1 MEESMNN
8 PYSKKALEELSK
20 ILQVHRSLIWVD
32 PVTNSIAVKQVFD
45 RASGEQSPPVGVV
58 TA

>member
-1 MEESMNN
+1 MEESMTN

-20 ILQVHRSLIWVD
+20 ILQVHRSLIWVN
-32 PVTNSIAVKQVFD
+32 PVTNSIAVKRVFG
-45 RASGEQSPPVGVV
+45 RAEGVQQPPTGVV

>member
-1 MEESMNN
+1 MAKSMSN

-20 ILQVHRSLIWVD
+20 ILQVHRSLIWVN
-32 PVTNSIAVKQVFD
+32 PVTNSIAVKRVFD
-45 RASGEQSPPVGVV
+45 RAEGVQQSPTGVV